1 MEYLYFGAGFFVLYA
16 LNSIA
21 IQQRE
26 QTRAITE
33 GITSLKDGLEIPGG
47 YGESSVEDM
56 RRSLDA
62 IKDALTDLTAE
73 DSIKSDLV
81 DIKNA
86 LEDMRISLKA
96 IHHKTRG

>member
-1 MEYLYFGAGFFVLYA
+1 MEYLYLGVGAYVLWMLA
-16 LNSIA
+16 NIS

-56 RRSLDA
+56 RRSLEA
-62 IKDALTDLTAE
+62 IKDALTDLTE
-73 DSIKSDLV
+73 EHSIKSDLV

-96 IHHKTRG
+96 IHHKTLG